1 MTRVRLPDTPIP
13 KAERNSVGLDGQVQ
27 ELVGLFQSRNNAES
41 VIARAAAL
49 GHRCPEVL
57 VVDQGSSKDCVAS
70 LEAAGLRVLCLPAD
84 QGEGAALRAGMQLA
98 RELGYIGALIPGPEL
113 LSAADVDVIAL
124 AHVRAPEAM
133 FMAVGPGEAVAGQE
147 WVEAAML
154 AEGLEPPPLSDF
166 QPPRADGLIGRVE
179 RSFEKLVE
187 TCFSHPWGSPRVL
200 PLQAMLRRDL
210 QCTGPEFHMEC
221 LFLAVLAGV
230 PTIEVEI
237 SVSPQRRTLSCRRSG
252 ARLLARLILL
262 LARKRIDEGFGM
274 GGGGYAPPT
283 SSPLSILLAA
293 GLAFVAAVPASGCV
307 RNSQVVAPELSCE
320 QQWPRED
327 WPAAGNALLAWQ
339 QVQQERSD
347 RGNLWMAQSVTL
359 DDSGPAPAQ
368 KLQGALILGGSGR
381 FRLRLVGP
389 MGAAALDF
397 VRSGAD
403 WQLIVPSMKL
413 KRRGQGPLPS
423 LVENDHG
430 KKLPLR
436 LDLLATVLQG
446 AEQGVSASWKQG
458 SCGVLE
464 EFDSKGVLLRRLV
477 WHPEQEEGLAR
488 EEFIEGGDLLLAV
501 NYRDYRVVREG
512 VSWPHHLELQD
523 SRGGGFL
530 ALQTGLVRTDSIE
543 DKFFAMSP
551 VTDKQVSRE

>member
-1 MTRVRLPDTPIP
+1 MTRVRLPDTPVP
-13 KAERNSVGLDGQVQ
+13 EAERDSLGLDGQVQ
-27 ELVGLFQSRNNAES
+27 ELVGLFQSRNDAES

-57 VVDQGSSKDCVAS
+57 VVDQGSSTDCIAS
-70 LEAAGLRVLCLPAD
+70 LEAAGLRVLRLPAGH
-84 QGEGAALRAGMQLA
+84 GEGAALRAGMQLA
-98 RELGYIGALIPGPEL
+98 RELGYIGALMPGPEL
-113 LSAADVDVIAL
+113 LSAADVDVLAL
-124 AHVRAPEAM
+124 AHMRAPEAM

-166 QPPRADGLIGRVE
+166 QPPRAEGLIGRVE

-200 PLQAMLRRDL
+200 PLQAMLRRDV
-210 QCTGPEFHMEC
+210 QCTGPEFHIEC

-237 SVSPQRRTLSCRRSG
+237 SVSPQRRVLSCRRAG
-252 ARLLARLILL
+252 AGLLARLLL
-262 LARKRIDEGFGM
+262 LQARKRIGEGFGV
-274 GGGGYAPPT
+274 GGGYAPPT

-293 GLAFVAAVPASGCV
+293 GLALIAAVPASGCV

-320 QQWPRED
+320 QQWPREN
-327 WPAAGNALLAWQ
+327 WPAAGNATLAWQ
-339 QVQQERSD
+339 QVQQERGD

-359 DDSGPAPAQ
+359 DDPGPTPPQ
-368 KLQGALILGGSGR
+368 KLKGALILGGSGR

-389 MGAAALDF
+389 MGTAALDF
-397 VRSGAD
+397 VRAGAD
-403 WQLIVPSMKL
+403 WQLLVPSMKL

-423 LVENDHG
+423 VVENDHG

-436 LDLLATVLQG
+436 LDLLATVLHG
-446 AEQGVSASWKQG
+446 TRQGVSASWQQG

-464 EFDSKGVLLRRLV
+464 EFDSQGTLLRRLV
-477 WHPEQEEGLAR
+477 WHPEQQKGLAR
-488 EEFIEGGDLLLAV
+488 EEFIESGDVLVAV
-501 NYRDYRVVREG
+501 NYRDYRMVGDG
-512 VSWPHHLELQD
+512 VFWPHHLELQD
-523 SRGGGFL
+523 SLGGGFL
-530 ALQTGLVRTDSIE
+530 ALDTGLVRTDSIE
-543 DKFFAMSP
+543 DKLFALSP
-551 VTDKQVSRE
+551 ATDQQVSRE